1 MIAVLMMYRNEEDII
16 GKCIKYWSDLGVDE
30 FFLCS
35 NLSTDNSHEIAVS
48 TLVKCGKQGFHCAI
62 AKEDFPQREA
72 INYLKKAAIAHGHQW
87 IFPIDADEFL
97 NIGDAGFQ
105 NIQQWLL
112 SLSESW
118 TFGGF
123 AYGQYRYLNRMP
135 NGMTWIE
142 PEHKKV
148 FGKISPLWNI
158 SIGNHVIEGAE
169 PTIPDGGAYLNH
181 YQYRSYEQ
189 FKRKKLTFFK
199 AFEKAGYLDHKF
211 VKEYRL
217 YQKHGEAY
225 LEQMW
230 DYLLRGVTEF
240 EFKAHAQ

>member
-1 MIAVLMMYRNEEDII
+1 MIAVLMMFKDEEDII
-16 GKCIKYWSDLGVDE
+16 GKCIDHWAGLGVDA
-30 FFLCS
+30 FYLC
-35 NLSTDNSHEIAVS
+35 NNGSTDHSALEVLQANMRN
-48 TLVKCGKQGFHCAI
+48 CAQFTTTHTI
-62 AKEDFPQREA
+62 KEDFPQREMINRLKSMA
-72 INYLKKAAIAHGHQW
+72 IKDGHEW

-97 NIGDAGFQ
+97 TLNEVPALSIK
-105 NIQQWLL
+105 QWLQ
-112 SLSESW
+112 SLPGW

-123 AYGQYRYLNRMP
+123 SYGQYKYVNRMP
-135 NGMTWIE
+135 NGVSWDE

-148 FGKISPLWNI
+148 FGKISPIWNI
-158 SIGNHVIEGAE
+158 SIGNHVIEGVT
-169 PTIPDGGAYLNH
+169 PTLPDGGAYLNH

-189 FKRKKLTFFK
+189 FKRKKITFFK

-230 DYLLRGVTEF
+230 YYLLRGVTDF
-240 EFKAHAQ
+240 EFQPNAQ

>member
-1 MIAVLMMYRNEEDII
+1 MIAVLRIFKDEEDII
-16 GKCIKYWSDLGVDE
+16 GKCIDHWAGLGVDA
-30 FFLCS
+30 FYLC
-35 NLSTDNSHEIAVS
+35 NNGSTDQS
-48 TLVKCGKQGFHCAI
+48 TECALHSI
-62 AKEDFPQREA
+62 HTNKADYSLIHYGATDFPQRKMINILKDIA
-72 INYLKKAAIAHGHQW
+72 IKDGHQW
-87 IFPIDADEFL
+87 LFPIDADEFL

-112 SLSESW
+112 SLSETW

-123 AYGQYRYLNRMP
+123 TYGQYRYLNRMP
-135 NGMTWIE
+135 NGMTWVE
-142 PEHKKV
+142 PEHKKA

-158 SIGNHVIEGAE
+158 SIGNHEIEGVA

-181 YQYRSYEQ
+181 YQYRGYEQ
-189 FKRKKLTFFK
+189 FKRKKITFFK

-230 DYLLRGVTEF
+230 NYLLRGVTEF
-240 EFKAHAQ
+240 EFKP

>member
-1 MIAVLMMYRNEEDII
+1 MIAVLMMFKDEEDII
-16 GKCIKYWSDLGVDE
+16 GKCIDHWAKLGVDH
-30 FFLCS
+30 FYLC
-35 NLSTDNSHEIAVS
+35 NNGSTDNSAFEVLDAQ
-48 TLVKCGKQGFHCAI
+48 LRNCAQFTI
-62 AKEDFPQREA
+62 THTIKEDFPQREMINKLKAMA
-72 INYLKKAAIAHGHQW
+72 IKDGHQW
-87 IFPIDADEFL
+87 LFPIDADEFL

-112 SLSESW
+112 SLSETW

-123 AYGQYRYLNRMP
+123 SYGQYRYLNRMP
-135 NGMTWIE
+135 NDMAWIE

-158 SIGNHVIEGAE
+158 SIGNHVIEGVE
-169 PTIPDGGAYLNH
+169 PIMPDGGAYLNH
-181 YQYRSYEQ
+181 YQYRSYDQ

-199 AFEKAGYLDHKF
+199 AFEKAGYHDHKF
-211 VKEYRL
+211 VQQYRL

-240 EFKAHAQ
+240 GFQEAK

>member
-16 GKCIKYWSDLGVDE
+16 GQCIEHWAGLGVDE
-30 FFLCS
+30 FFLCD
-35 NLSTDNSHEIAVS
+35 NNSTDKSHKIAVS
-48 TLVKCGKQGFHCAI
+48 TLVKCGKQAYHLNAY
-62 AKEDFPQREA
+62 EDNFPQRY
-72 INYLKKAAIAHGHQW
+72 IVNYLKTKALEAGHQW
-87 IFPIDADEFL
+87 LFPIDADEFL
-97 NIGDAGFQ
+97 NLGYRYKNIGEFISDHNFF
-105 NIQQWLL
+105 WDF
-112 SLSESW
+112 E
-118 TFGGF
+118 F
-123 AYGQYRYLNRMP
+123 AYGRYRYKNIMP
-135 NGMTWIE
+135 NGVYWWE

-148 FGKISPLWNI
+148 FGKLHPDWNI
-158 SIGNHVIEGAE
+158 SIGNHEIESIQSELPGC
-169 PTIPDGGAYLNH
+169 GVHLNH

-189 FKRKKLTFFK
+189 FKRKKITFFK

-240 EFKAHAQ
+240 EFKP